1 MHFIKEPSNPSYFNN
16 GSDAKLV
23 WDYTDPHIKIQD
35 IIYSVLVNAAYVRM
49 ITRESGGVRERPNI
63 PQSYK

>member
-49 ITRESGGVRERPNI
+49 ITRESGGVREHPNI